1 MNAVVCNKEY
11 SKMIRNIRF
20 YNSCFKYDCGS
31 RVDENMICSC
41 CSVLSNAFRF
51 IYNWHAMAKHNIK
64 KILHFRFM
72 LKSPAIII
80 SFVRMSFV
88 DSILFKCFPNSFT
101 SPFVKFRIMFFRFF
115 ICSF

>member
-31 RVDENMICSC
+31 RVDESMICSC

-115 ICSF
+115 ICYF

>member
-31 RVDENMICSC
+31 RVDENMIYSC
-41 CSVLSNAFRF
+41 CSVLSNVFRF
-51 IYNWHAMAKHNIK
+51 IYNWQAMAKHNIK

-115 ICSF
+115 ICYF

>member
-20 YNSCFKYDCGS
+20 YNYCFKYDCGS
-31 RVDENMICSC
+31 RVDENMIYSC

-88 DSILFKCFPNSFT
+88 DSILFKCFPNSLT

-115 ICSF
+115 ICYF